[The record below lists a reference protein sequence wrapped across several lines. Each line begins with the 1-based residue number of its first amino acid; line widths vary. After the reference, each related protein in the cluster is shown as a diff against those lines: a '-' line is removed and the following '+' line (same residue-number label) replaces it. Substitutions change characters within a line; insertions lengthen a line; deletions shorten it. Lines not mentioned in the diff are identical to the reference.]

1 MDTEHAISTPPA
13 SRRLPDVPTII
24 RVSLADGTSRDVVA
38 NTMVKDLLPE
48 RLGGG
53 GARVVAGLYENRLV
67 SLSASLP
74 TDGRLTPVLAG
85 TLEGERVLR
94 RSLGLLALEAI
105 ATLWPTVQASLGASL
120 GFGQPILTSPPL
132 DASCSAPLF
141 ALMSRLVHERRP
153 FVETSWTVE
162 EARRQLSRQGD
173 DVALP
178 LLDFWRHPSVPLVS
192 CGSHYALGLGPFL
205 PDTGGVARF
214 SIGEHDGHLFLL
226 YRDREETAQKPLR
239 TMQLLA
245 VSAPSKRATD
255 MVDAHARWLGQ
266 MGIDGVGALNAA
278 CVRGDVRELIEIDEG
293 FHERRVAD
301 IATEI
306 AARGRSLRA
315 VLVAGPSAS
324 GKTTFLRRLKTQ
336 LRVLGKD
343 TLGLSLDDYYLDH
356 DRCPLDEEGA
366 PDFEAYEALDL
377 PLLHQQL
384 DGLLAGRAVALAR
397 YDFAG
402 RRSEPSGGPTRT
414 LGVDQVL
421 LIEGLHGLHPLLFA
435 GTLPESALFRI
446 FVNPSTSLSFDALSR
461 FNPSDLRLLR
471 RIVRDRLRRAIP
483 AADNLA
489 RWASVRR
496 GEKRHIFP
504 HLGQADAVFDSS
516 LVYEPGVLKVYAERY
531 LLEVPRSDPHVATA
545 RRLLELLDRFVA
557 IYPERVPPTSL
568 LREFVGD

>member
-1 MDTEHAISTPPA
+1 MEASYAAPA
-13 SRRLPDVPTII
+13 RRKPIDVPTVI
-24 RVSLADGTSRDVVA
+24 RVSLPDGTSRDVVA
-38 NTMVKDLLPE
+38 NTLVRDLLPASV
-48 RLGGG
+48 GP
-53 GARVVAGLYENRLV
+53 ARVVAGLYENRLV
-67 SLSASLP
+67 SLATTLP

-105 ATLWPTVQASLGASL
+105 TLLWPTVHASLGASM
-120 GFGQPILTSPPL
+120 GFGQPILTTPPL
-132 DASCSAPLF
+132 DGSCAAPLF
-141 ALMSRLVHERRP
+141 ATMSRLAQERHP
-153 FVETSWTVE
+153 FAETSWTVE

-178 LLDFWRHPSVPLVS
+178 LLDFWRHSSVPLVS
-192 CGSHYALGLGPFL
+192 CGTHYALGLGPFL
-205 PDTGGVARF
+205 PDTGDVGRF
-214 SIGEHDGHLFLL
+214 SVGEHDGLLFLL
-226 YRDREETAQKPLR
+226 YRDGEGEEITQKPLR
-239 TMQLLA
+239 TRQMLA

-266 MGIDGVGALNAA
+266 MGIDGVGALNSA
-278 CVRGDVRELIEIDEG
+278 CVHGDVRELIEIDEG

-306 AARGRSLRA
+306 AARGRGLRA

-324 GKTTFLRRLKTQ
+324 GKTTFIRRLKTQ
-336 LRVLGKD
+336 LRVLGLS
-343 TLGLSLDDYYLDH
+343 TLGVSLDDYYLDH
-356 DRCPLDEEGA
+356 DHCPLDENGT
-366 PDFEAYEALDL
+366 PDFEAYEALDRQV
-377 PLLHQQL
+377 LHQQL
-384 DGLLAGRAVALAR
+384 DGLLAGRPVEMAR
-397 YDFAG
+397 YDFAN
-402 RRSEPSGGPTRT
+402 RRSEPSGGPTQT
-414 LGVDQVL
+414 LGVGQLL

-435 GTLPESALFRI
+435 GLLPESAVFRI

-471 RIVRDRLRRAIP
+471 RIVRDRRSRAIP
-483 AADNLA
+483 AADNLS

-531 LLEVPRSDPHVATA
+531 LLEVPRTDPHVATA

-568 LREFVGD
+568 LREFLGD